1 MMRTRTLLALAA
13 LAALGLGGLA
23 GCSKELRPIQN
34 RPPETYLFV
43 RGEVDTVSHRV
54 RLYWFGTDPDG
65 EVVKYAIRWV
75 YPLPASQDPAWDTIP
90 AVKPGVGTDSMFTM
104 ATGDSFVV
112 MPRFEIFAIDNEGAA
127 DPTPAVQTFTLSNI
141 APTVTITNPLGARDS
156 TYASATFSWTVNDP
170 DGGGPG
176 LYYRV
181 WLDGNEAAYDS
192 TTGNTF
198 TLSSPRFLQ
207 GGEYLS
213 GPRTA
218 YVQAVDDGGRA
229 GPPASM
235 TWYVRAPAAVLE
247 NHQGR
252 LLIVDEVPSAG
263 SNNSLF
269 DAFYKGVAD
278 LLPAG
283 TYSVLRPQ
291 FNSQIFR
298 SSRDVAQTLRQ
309 FRAVL
314 WYRGGETTISTW
326 LWTHQDSIGA
336 WLDAGGQMYLD
347 GIYLI
352 KGLRTPGALR
362 EEFVTR
368 HCGSTGLVNCFSY
381 VGNGVTDSTSGWSFR
396 AGSNFRSSRYGE
408 TARGLVAP
416 FAMPD
421 SSGGV
426 RVFAVTDTSNV
437 AVWAMDG
444 QLQPPN
450 VGFEAPVG
458 VSVPQGNGGR
468 FTILSLPIRFLTAT
482 PASNMLR
489 RMLYEFG
496 IGMPLP

>member
-1 MMRTRTLLALAA
+1 MMRARTALAAAALAA
-13 LAALGLGGLA
+13 LALGGLA
-23 GCSKELRPIQN
+23 GCSKQLRPIQN
-34 RPPETYLFV
+34 QPPETYVFV
-43 RGEVDTVSHRV
+43 RGQLDTVSHRV

-65 EVVKYAIRWV
+65 EVAKYALRWV
-75 YPLPASQDPAWDTIP
+75 YPPPAPQAPAWDTIP
-90 AVKPGVGTDSMFTM
+90 AVMPGVGTDSVFTM
-104 ATGDSFVV
+104 LTGDSFVV
-112 MPRFEIFAIDNEGAA
+112 MPRFEIFAIDNEGLA

-141 APTVTITNPLGARDS
+141 APTVTIADPLGSRDS
-156 TYASATFSWTVNDP
+156 TYASVTLSWTVNDP

-176 LYYRV
+176 QYCRV

-192 TTGNTF
+192 TTVYAF
-198 TLSSPRFLQ
+198 TLPSARFLQ

-213 GPRTA
+213 GLRTV

-229 GPPASM
+229 GPPSSM
-235 TWYVRAPAAVLE
+235 TWYVRAPAEVLT

-252 LLIVDEVPSAG
+252 LLVVDEVPSTG

-291 FNSQIFR
+291 FNSRMFR
-298 SSRDVAQTLRQ
+298 SERDVAQTLRQ
-309 FRAVL
+309 FQAVL
-314 WYRGGETTISTW
+314 WYRGGETTVSSW
-326 LWTHQDSIGA
+326 LRTYQDSIGG
-336 WLDAGGQMYLD
+336 WLDGGGKLYVD
-347 GIYLI
+347 GLYLI
-352 KGLRTPGALR
+352 QGLRTPGALR
-362 EEFVTR
+362 EEWVTR
-368 HCGSTGLVNCFSY
+368 RCGSTGLVNCYAY
-381 VGNGVTDSTSGWSFR
+381 VGNGAIDSTAGWSFR

-408 TARGLVAP
+408 TPRALVAP
-416 FAMPD
+416 FAAAD

-437 AVWAMDG
+437 AVWGMEG
-444 QLQPPN
+444 QMQPPN
-450 VGFEAPVG
+450 LGFEAPVG

-468 FTILSLPIRFLTAT
+468 LTILTLPIRFLTAT

-489 RMLYEFG
+489 RMLYEFD